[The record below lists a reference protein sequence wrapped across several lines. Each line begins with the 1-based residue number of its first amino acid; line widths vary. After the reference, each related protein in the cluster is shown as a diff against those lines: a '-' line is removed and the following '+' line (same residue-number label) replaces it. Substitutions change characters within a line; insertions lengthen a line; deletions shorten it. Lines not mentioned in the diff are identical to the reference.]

1 MPKAK
6 KTVEIEIKAK
16 DSTGEGAKSAENSLE
31 SLKRKAQD
39 FQKGLMAIVAL
50 DSVFGR
56 MGAAVQKV
64 ANVAKSAVSGF
75 QAFGLAGGIV
85 TTALSAANAV
95 GEAFIERAERARDA
109 VLAWADAMRERLAS
123 MRQGA
128 FDALASDLERVERAS
143 AAAAA
148 SFDRLAASRERA
160 NARREPLFSAAGE
173 ASMLDLRA
181 KASKAVF
188 DADDED
194 RARVQAEWAVK
205 IAEKEAAQKS
215 LAAGR
220 AAKAEEERLKLLER
234 RVRLEARAAR
244 DADASVAKAQE
255 ALRVARETAEA
266 SGKRGREVDADSDV
280 ARYSRL
286 LDAAKA
292 RADAASARAGGARDA
307 LADARQASESAALE
321 RRNSLAAAAE
331 ARLAA
336 ERNLDDILR
345 REHLDA
351 LQKEESAR
359 LDALQK
365 DEAARLDAL
374 RLEER
379 ERLAAERRIARER
392 ESLSKAELQE
402 RLADERNA
410 TALVIEAQT
419 RLNQA
424 WNWYKD
430 KDALAVQIEA
440 EKEDAKAQIQ
450 FEKDFGRLRRFRK
463 DWRNAENLS
472 LDDEA
477 VRRVAV
483 AREQRD
489 AAERYAAQT
498 ADAALRAANALE
510 HIQQSFQEGGTD

>member
-56 MGAAVQKV
+56 MGSAVQKV

-160 NARREPLFSAAGE
+160 NARREALFSAAGE

-194 RARVQAEWAVK
+194 RARVRAEWAVK

-215 LAAGR
+215 LAADR

-266 SGKRGREVDADSDV
+266 SGKRGWEVDADSDV

-351 LQKEESAR
+351 LQKEEADR
-359 LDALQK
+359 LDS
-365 DEAARLDAL
+365 L

-410 TALVIEAQT
+410 AALVIEAQA

-430 KDALAVQIEA
+430 KDALAVQIKA

-498 ADAALRAANALE
+498 ADAAQRAADALE

>member
-56 MGAAVQKV
+56 MGSAVQKV

-160 NARREPLFSAAGE
+160 NARREALFSAAGE

-215 LAAGR
+215 LAADR

-266 SGKRGREVDADSDV
+266 SGKRGWEVDADSDV

-351 LQKEESAR
+351 LQKEEADR
-359 LDALQK
+359 LDS
-365 DEAARLDAL
+365 L

-410 TALVIEAQT
+410 AALVIEAQA

-430 KDALAVQIEA
+430 KDALAVQIKA

-498 ADAALRAANALE
+498 ADAAQRAADALE